1 MPLLGQQPYPIT
13 PEIETL
19 FVKVLLYFTIGVFTL
34 WACVRLYIH
43 ITLPRFF
50 GDRDM
55 ANRIAKFVQSRN
67 YDARALLVA
76 QMEKLAFRDNLTR
89 RYLSA
94 YRGKVKY
101 PFFLFL
107 ACEDRDKVL
116 LIGRILAGDTVRGDR
131 KALEAYARDRMVS

>member
-1 MPLLGQQPYPIT
+1 MLLLAQQPYPIT
-13 PEIETL
+13 PEMANQ
-19 FVKVLLYFTIGVFTL
+19 FVKILLYFAIGVFTL
-34 WACVRLYIH
+34 WVCVQLYIH

-55 ANRIAKFVQSRN
+55 ANRIAKFVKSQGS
-67 YDARALLVA
+67 DARALFVA
-76 QMEKLAFRDNLTR
+76 QMEKLAFRDNLIR

-94 YRGKVKY
+94 YRGTVKY

-116 LIGRILAGDTVRGDR
+116 LIERVLAGGTVRVCP
-131 KALEAYARDRMVS
+131 KIT